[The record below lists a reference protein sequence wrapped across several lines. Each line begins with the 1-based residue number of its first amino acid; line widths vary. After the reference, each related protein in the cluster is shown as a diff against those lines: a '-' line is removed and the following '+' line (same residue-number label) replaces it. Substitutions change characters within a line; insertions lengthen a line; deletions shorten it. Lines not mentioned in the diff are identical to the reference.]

1 MRKRQKSIIFDIW
14 ALNLLKL
21 FYKTHILALWHYL
34 LLLYL
39 SVFLYKKNLPLI
51 YGTKKQLVDMT
62 EDKKNKKLDFFKNS
76 IIRIYKM
83 YNYQRDKV

>member
-1 MRKRQKSIIFDIW
+1 MVTASMRKRQKSMIFDIW

-62 EDKKNKKLDFFKNS
+62 EDKKKQEIGFLQKLH
-76 IIRIYKM
+76 Y
-83 YNYQRDKV
+83 